1 MEDFKALI
9 RDTLPI
15 KNPAGTWHLGRNML
29 LDKDL
34 KSITN
39 ENGMEFQHLVSGT
52 VIGTIVAISDIVYFS
67 KNADG
72 TDEIGRVTLNTE
84 TLVYETI
91 IKSALFNFQYNCPIE
106 GIFFYNFK
114 KELVVSWSDG
124 VKVNSNRPFVVNLNA
139 PPIVL
144 NVDKTLTTPTEFTK
158 LYMFP
163 DIKEAT
169 ITTEY
174 TVGQSLDAEVMYMT
188 YAYAFSATD
197 TLSYFSVSNAA
208 YLTNYPKT
216 FSLTRATQT
225 FTPTFRLTDLD
236 TNYSRVRIGFILR
249 KADGTLQGYE
259 GQTISYTGTSIDV
272 AINSLEPYT
281 PVDASLFVISNS
293 IFEKFSTITKQ
304 VSQVL
309 IGNSQLKEPFQFQK
323 YANLLALKPFKEEE
337 TTTTPFTTKDLSL
350 MPDEV
355 YSFYIE
361 LQLPD
366 GSYTD
371 AYHIPGDVATG
382 TELDVLTS
390 TQISTFDLGW
400 TTSITPAVRQF
411 QIINTGVVNADA
423 SITTN
428 NTFGHWSNTEVYPN
442 EDDFNSSV
450 DYEGNVIT
458 GGLDNR
464 NQPIRYHRVP
474 SKDALDNYV
483 FGDPSLTTT
492 PFNSNIIVGVMLTN
506 FQTVVPPAIRNQIQG
521 YRLSFVK
528 RNNNN
533 NIVLGNWALCRRT
546 FLSINDTDFNF
557 TDLLPDSSNSA
568 DNPALDGDFSGL
580 NAYGAELFRLQ
591 PSITPTYMK
600 ANFLINTFAS
610 LDRYTPIRDGDKIV
624 KLKDPLNYV
633 PHNNSVAGTQYR
645 EPFVQIFTDRTGTYL
660 PIVDGALVLGPPS
673 TLAYTANHS
682 RAAIDSTVF
691 AYKINVYSGFRSN
704 NLVIIGKT
712 TSLIDN
718 VQFKGGDVSTN
729 NELRIHVN
737 SVFTNT
743 TTNTHTQITLP
754 IRINS
759 LYSPLNGIFV
769 TNTKAITSQ
778 IVIPPTTSPAPALDT
793 LVNYNFP
800 ITFEGL
806 QNAFVNDITT
816 ILTDTFLEDSITN
829 FPNRVNKGV
838 KLNNESITT
847 RSFRTFLVN
856 DYYEM
861 PNDKGEIIALRS
873 TDRKLF
879 IQHRFALFVAIVKD
893 KLQTQNVDA
902 FLGFS
907 DLFERPPEE
916 VYADDKGFIGST
928 SKFACT
934 IIKSVYIAVNQVT
947 GQIFTLKEGIKEITA
962 SGNKNW
968 FWNNWD
974 IGLDYFELDSNGDKQ
989 RIDNP
994 FISVGHIIG
1003 YDKEYDRLLFTKKMY
1018 RFKLP
1023 ELLSDTIPLAQR
1035 VVFDGEFYRLNGEF
1049 LDFNDNTYFENQSKT
1064 LSYSLSKEDWLFEH
1078 DYFPNIIFHTNS
1090 RLYSMTNRLTGTNRA
1105 NLYEHNNKLVKGLFY
1120 GVKFESSIDLIFN
1133 GNLDI
1138 TKLYQSIM
1146 WVTTVTN
1153 LQGGVENFKTIS
1165 NIMIYNENQC
1175 SGVIDINTE
1184 GLNVVKGR
1192 NNEWNFNNFRDLVMD
1207 ATLPIID
1214 DNGGLVSANINNNKI
1229 WFDKSNFI
1237 SKFITVRL
1245 IVNNQDNSN
1254 VAIHRV
1260 NVKSV
1265 INK

>member
-15 KNPAGTWHLGRNML
+15 KNPVGTWHLGRNML

-114 KELVVSWSDG
+114 RELVVSWSDG
-124 VKVNSNRPFVVNLNA
+124 VKVNSNRPFVVNLNN
-139 PPIVL
+139 PPVIL
-144 NVDKTLTTPTEFTK
+144 NGDGTLTTPSEFVK

-174 TVGQSLDAEVMYMT
+174 SIGQSLDAEVMYMT
-188 YAYAFSATD
+188 YAYAFSAND
-197 TLSYFSVSNAA
+197 ALSYFSISNIA
-208 YLTNYPKT
+208 YLANFPRS
-216 FSLTRATQT
+216 FSLTKSIQYFA
-225 FTPTFRLTDLD
+225 PTFHLTDLD
-236 TNYSRVRIGFILR
+236 PNYSRLKIGFVLR
-249 KADGTLQGYE
+249 SSDGTLQGYE
-259 GQTISYTGTSIDV
+259 GQVLNYSGTSLDITID
-272 AINSLEPYT
+272 SLIPYT
-281 PVDASLFVISNS
+281 TVDASLFTISNT

-309 IGNSQLKEPFQFQK
+309 IGNSILKGGFQFQK
-323 YANLLALKPFKEEE
+323 YANLLELRPFRVDE
-337 TTTTPFTTKDLSL
+337 TTTLPFTSSDTSL
-350 MPDEV
+350 LPDEV
-355 YSFYIE
+355 YSMYIE
-361 LQLPD
+361 LHLPD

-371 AYHIPGDVATG
+371 AFHIPGNVATG
-382 TELDVLTS
+382 TELDPLTAS
-390 TQISTFDLGW
+390 QINVYELEW
-400 TTSITPAVRQF
+400 TNDISPAPKQF
-411 QIINTGVVNADA
+411 HFINTGTINNDA
-423 SITTN
+423 SNTSS
-428 NTFGHWSNTEVYPN
+428 NTFGHWSNVEVYPN
-442 EDDFNSSV
+442 EDDYNSSI
-450 DYEGNVIT
+450 DYTGNVLSGI
-458 GGLDNR
+458 DNR

-474 SKDALDNYV
+474 SKDNIKNHVY
-483 FGDPSLTTT
+483 GDPALTTAT
-492 PFNSNIIVGVMLTN
+492 INTNSKIGVIVTN
-506 FQTVVPPAIRNQIQG
+506 FETIVPLAIRNQIQG
-521 YRLSFVK
+521 YRVSFVK
-528 RNNNN
+528 RNSNNS
-533 NIVLGNWALCRRT
+533 IVLGNWALARRS
-546 FLSINDTDFNF
+546 FIGESLNYNF
-557 TDLLPDSSNSA
+557 TDILPDFDSTAN
-568 DNPALDGDFSGL
+568 NPSLNANFSGL

-591 PSITPTYMK
+591 PSLTPSYMR
-600 ANFLINTFAS
+600 ANFLLNTFYS
-610 LDRYTPIRDGDKIV
+610 LDSYTQVRTDNKIV

-633 PHNNSVAGTQYR
+633 PHNNAAAGTQYR
-645 EPFVQIFTDRTGTYL
+645 ESIIQIFTDRSSTYL
-660 PIVDGALVLGPPS
+660 PIVEGESILGVPTTAS
-673 TLAYTANHS
+673 YTSNHNY
-682 RAAIDSTVF
+682 AAIDATVF
-691 AYKINVYSGFRSN
+691 TYKSNVYAGFRSN
-704 NLVIIGKT
+704 DLVVLGR
-712 TSLIDN
+712 TSSLTDN
-718 VQFKGGDVSTN
+718 TRFTGGDVITTSSLDLIT
-729 NELRIHVN
+729 H
-737 SVFTNT
+737 SVRRNNT
-743 TTNTHTQITLP
+743 TFTQIPFFT
-754 IRINS
+754 RILS
-759 LYSPLNGIFV
+759 LYSPLNSIVV
-769 TNTKAITSQ
+769 TNRNTISSQ
-778 IVIPPTTSPAPALDT
+778 IVIPPTTTPAPDLDI

-800 ITFEGL
+800 MVFEGL
-806 QNAFVNDITT
+806 QNAFINDITT
-816 ILTDTFLEDSITN
+816 ILTNTFLEDNIVD

-1003 YDKEYDRLLFTKKMY
+1003 YDKEYERLLFTKKMF

-1023 ELLSDTIPLAQR
+1023 ELLLETVPLAQR
-1035 VVFDGEFYRLNGEF
+1035 IVFDGEFYRLNGNL
-1049 LDFNDNTYFENQSKT
+1049 LDFTDNTYFENQSKT

-1078 DYFPNIIFHTNS
+1078 DYFPSIIFHTNS
-1090 RLYSMTNRLTGTNRA
+1090 RLYSMTNKLTGTNRA
-1105 NLYEHNNKLVKGLFY
+1105 SLYEHNNKLVKGLFY
-1120 GVKFESSIDLIFN
+1120 GIKFESSIDLIFN

-1214 DNGGLVSANINNNKI
+1214 DNGGLVSTNINNNKI